1 MILNNAP
8 QNEAIISNV
17 AEIGEFRI
25 RNSTKAFG
33 ILSSSLYANKIRAI
47 IRELSCNAY
56 DSHVAASNLST
67 PFDMHLPNQLE
78 PWFSIRDYG
87 VGLSHKQVVDI
98 YTTYFESTKTDSND
112 FVGALGLGSKTPFS
126 YTDNFTVTAVKGG
139 ARGVYSAFI
148 NEAGIPS
155 IALMMSDE
163 STEPNGVEVKF
174 SVNATEDFNKFA
186 YEAKQVLTYFSMRP
200 VVSGYNGF
208 AVAETQY
215 KEKDIIPGVHYLVS
229 YREGSHA
236 VMGNIRY
243 PIDRT
248 AFKEHPVVHKLL
260 ECGLELH
267 FKIGELDF
275 QASREGLS
283 YIAQTITAISSKVEQ
298 LNAQLGIHIAEQAN
312 KIENNWERA
321 YFLEGKHN
329 QNLYYDAVEKYVT
342 DTKFELFQVKT
353 PGSHNSFCSLKVFT
367 LPVSLLAEKYNIA
380 ASIFKSEPRY
390 RKHSSMVK
398 PTWVT
403 IDGKSEQAN
412 QFYVSST
419 MKFVLQDT
427 KTGALNRA
435 KYHWANDAAT
445 RNESSHDVAVLS
457 PADKT
462 KPANYAAF
470 LKDLGTPPTKQVFN
484 ASALTQAEHQTVA
497 RSKNVTI
504 TSLQRRRSGGY
515 RRYDDMVWRDSAKLD
530 SFDKGMT
537 YYYLPLNGFN
547 VVGFPTLTGK
557 DFAANLET
565 LHIHG
570 LNNITIYGVRKADL
584 EAVKEMPNW
593 VDLTVKVGQEL
604 ESQSEAL
611 QLSWMLKRV
620 DQTAG
625 FRYNEAIVTTV
636 GSKNSESL
644 YYKFMSRFVGIAARK
659 QNEYA
664 LRSML
669 SLYPAAKVKY
679 NMAERLTKLSEEI
692 KEVSARYPLLCHVSA
707 NVPAVADYINLV
719 DTAMSKEEIQW

>member
-25 RNSTKAFG
+25 RNSAKAFG

-56 DSHVAASNLST
+56 DSHVAAGNLST
-67 PFDMHLPNQLE
+67 TFDMHLPNQLE

-87 VGLSHKQVVDI
+87 VGLSHQQVDI
-98 YTTYFESTKTDSND
+98 YTTYFESTKTGSND
-112 FVGALGLGSKTPFS
+112 FVGALGLGSKTPFN
-126 YTDNFTVTAVKGG
+126 YTDNFTVTAVKDGV
-139 ARGVYSAFI
+139 RGVYSAFI

-155 IALMMSDE
+155 IVLMMSDK
-163 STEPNGVEVKF
+163 SNEPTGVEIKF
-174 SVNATEDFNKFA
+174 SVNNVEDFNKFV
-186 YEAKQVLTYFSMRP
+186 YEAKSVLTYFALRP
-200 VVSGYNGF
+200 VVTGYNGF
-208 AVAETQY
+208 TVTETQY
-215 KEKDIIPGVHYLVS
+215 KEKDIVPGVHYLVS
-229 YREGSHA
+229 YRKGSYA
-236 VMGNIRY
+236 IMGNIQY
-243 PIDRT
+243 PIDQT
-248 AFKEHPVVHKLL
+248 AFKELPAVYKLL

-267 FKIGELDF
+267 FEIGELDV

-283 YIAQTITAISSKVEQ
+283 YIAQTITAISSKVEK

-329 QNLYYDAVEKYVT
+329 ENLFCNAVEKYVN

-353 PGSHNSFCSLKVFT
+353 PGYHNSFFSLKVFT

-470 LKDLGTPPTKQVFN
+470 LKDLASPPAKQVFN
-484 ASALTQAEHQTVA
+484 ASSLLQADRQTVA

-504 TSLQRRRSGGY
+504 TLLQRRGTGSYYHRN
-515 RRYDDMVWRDSAKLD
+515 DMVWRGSAKLD
-530 SFDKGMT
+530 SFGKNVT
-537 YYYLPLNGFN
+537 FFYLPLNGFN
-547 VVGFPTLTGK
+547 AAGFPTMTGK

>member
-283 YIAQTITAISSKVEQ
+283 YIAQTITAISSKVEK

-329 QNLYYDAVEKYVT
+329 ENLFCNAVEKYVN

-353 PGSHNSFCSLKVFT
+353 PGYHNSFFSLKVFT

-584 EAVKEMPNW
+584 EAV
-593 VDLTVKVGQEL
+593 
-604 ESQSEAL
+604 
-611 QLSWMLKRV
+611 
-620 DQTAG
+620 
-625 FRYNEAIVTTV
+625 
-636 GSKNSESL
+636 
-644 YYKFMSRFVGIAARK
+644 
-659 QNEYA
+659 
-664 LRSML
+664 
-669 SLYPAAKVKY
+669 
-679 NMAERLTKLSEEI
+679 
-692 KEVSARYPLLCHVSA
+692 
-707 NVPAVADYINLV
+707 
-719 DTAMSKEEIQW
+719 

>member
-329 QNLYYDAVEKYVT
+329 QNLYYDAVEKYVN

-353 PGSHNSFCSLKVFT
+353 PGYHNSFFSLKVFT

-445 RNESSHDVAVLS
+445 RNESSHNVAVLS

-470 LKDLGTPPTKQVFN
+470 LKDLASPPAKQVFN
-484 ASALTQAEHQTVA
+484 ASSLLQADRQTVA

-504 TSLQRRRSGGY
+504 TLLQRRGTGSYYHRN
-515 RRYDDMVWRDSAKLD
+515 DMVWRDSAKLD
-530 SFDKGMT
+530 SFGKNVT
-537 YYYLPLNGFN
+537 FFYLPLNGFN
-547 VVGFPTLTGK
+547 VAGFPTMTGK
-557 DFAANLET
+557 DFATYLDEVR
-565 LHIHG
+565 IPG
-570 LNNITIYGVRKADL
+570 LSNIAIYGVRKADL
-584 EAVKEMPNW
+584 TAVKECSNW

-611 QLSWMLKRV
+611 QLSWMLKTV
-620 DQTAG
+620 DRSAG
-625 FRYNEAIVTTV
+625 FMYNEDIVLKV
-636 GSKNSESL
+636 GKKNSDSM
-644 YYKFMSRFVGIAARK
+644 YYKFMSRFNGITAHA

-664 LRSML
+664 LSKL
-669 SLYPAAKVKY
+669 LALYPAAKAKY

-692 KEVSARYPLLCHVSA
+692 KEVSARYPLLRHVSA

>member
-283 YIAQTITAISSKVEQ
+283 YIAQTITAISSKVEK

-329 QNLYYDAVEKYVT
+329 QNLYYDAVEKYVN

-353 PGSHNSFCSLKVFT
+353 PGYHNSFFSLKVFT

-604 ESQSEAL
+604 ESQSETL

-625 FRYNEAIVTTV
+625 FKYNEAIVTTV